1 MLSHIST
8 QQDINLAKT
17 QTEVEKLKTFRA
29 SVVTGWFGRL
39 FMLIFVM
46 AVFCFMMIF
55 IRLFPNKVVLKY

>member
-1 MLSHIST
+1 M
-8 QQDINLAKT
+8 AKT